1 MRRLET
7 RWMYK
12 KLLIC
17 GLGGVLV
24 GNFFSIAQDPRV
36 PVPQKAVEGVSIT
49 APPTQ
54 SAEAYL
60 AGQSGALGQ
69 NVPPKEFTES
79 DPGIGLEEIQTEDD
93 TKNPLYGNPYRV
105 IVSRNLF
112 SLKPPISLGNVV
124 TNVVPMALNTN
135 SLKFLGITMI
145 GGVVKSHFMIAKPG
159 QQPPQQYISLT
170 EGQASD
176 GLECLGINPDPLNPT
191 AEMRADGKQIKVSF
205 ETHGIATGGALAA
218 APQQNPGQQR
228 GQNPR
233 MSRPPQGGGQP
244 SQQQPQGAQASTG
257 FNLPAVNAAQTA
269 NRGMNFQAPSPG
281 TYTGWSPPGA
291 PSSVPN
297 STGVR
302 GSSSQGMP
310 MTREAAIYQNR
321 RQGSGGPAI
330 SPPMPPGM

>member
-1 MRRLET
+1 
-7 RWMYK
+7 MYK

-17 GLGGVLV
+17 GLGGVLA
-24 GNFFSIAQDPRV
+24 GNFFSMAQDFQA
-36 PVPQKAVEGVSIT
+36 PVPQKAVEGGAIT

-54 SAEAYL
+54 SAEPDL
-60 AGQSGALGQ
+60 SGLPGALQQ
-69 NVPPKEFTES
+69 NVPPKELAEA
-79 DPGIGLEEIQTEDD
+79 DPGIGLEEVQSEDD

-124 TNVVPMALNTN
+124 TNVVPLALNTN

-145 GGVVKSHFMIAKPG
+145 GGVVKSHFMLAKPG
-159 QQPPQQYISLT
+159 QQPPQQYISLS

-176 GLECLGINPDPLNPT
+176 GLECLGINPDPVNPT

-233 MSRPPQGGGQP
+233 FGRSTQGGSPQP
-244 SQQQPQGAQASTG
+244 SQRQPQGAQASTG

-269 NRGMNFQAPSPG
+269 NRGMNFQAPPRG
-281 TYTGWSPPGA
+281 TYTGWSPSGTR
-291 PSSVPN
+291 SSVPT
-297 STGVR
+297 STGVG

-310 MTREAAIYQNR
+310 MTREAAIYQSR
-321 RQGSGGPAI
+321 RQGSSGSTI